1 MLADAAA
8 TEKKR
13 KKENKE
19 NDTGTHNDNDST
31 THTLTH
37 TLSHTHT
44 RAPKQGLSKV
54 ISTATQ
60 RVLDGLGRGDD
71 NAVSGHPD
79 SKRVLLAVTHLVHT
93 GAARGAAKRAAV
105 ERAQQ
110 VNLLC
115 QWKRTC
121 FTSTKVQILTHEAGG
136 AHVGG
141 KFFFSELVQKYKY

>member
-37 TLSHTHT
+37 TLSLTHT

-110 VNLLC
+110 VNFSIRTFVLLKQVRLHWLC
-115 QWKRTC
+115 T
-121 FTSTKVQILTHEAGG
+121 TVQILQLG
-136 AHVGG
+136 ARRSALLASKH
-141 KFFFSELVQKYKY
+141 SR

>member
-8 TEKKR
+8 TEKKGGKG
-13 KKENKE
+13 KKENG
-19 NDTGTHNDNDST
+19 TGTHSDNDST
-31 THTLTH
+31 THTHTLTLTH
-37 TLSHTHT
+37 THTHT
-44 RAPKQGLSKV
+44 PKQGLSKV

-60 RVLDGLGRGDD
+60 HVLDGLGRGED
-71 NAVSGHPD
+71 NSVSQHPD

-115 QWKRTC
+115 QCKRTC

-141 KFFFSELVQKYKY
+141 KFFFELVQKYKY